1 MAICSTVFKG
11 ICVCRAP
18 PPPPH
23 THASPQCLSSSYM
36 HDTHTGT
43 ILVALTSAGSAGAD
57 GRFLTATAGCGSALP
72 DGQTTSP
79 AAAAPRPHRRSFHTS
94 CPDACKRTQLLCQPP
109 TATGITTRSC
119 CWGTGMAGFE
129 ACAGIWGVLPPTA
142 SAPCPEG
149 DHGLARIWS
158 KSVHCGHRVPKARA
172 SAHNLPAAPIK
183 SSWAGTDLD
192 RQRIYGH
199 GAAHS
204 GH

>member
-1 MAICSTVFKG
+1 MFHRFPGDFGWTG
-11 ICVCRAP
+11 P
-18 PPPPH
+18 PPPPTH

-79 AAAAPRPHRRSFHTS
+79 AVATPRPHRRSFHTS
-94 CPDACKRTQLLCQPP
+94 CPDACKRTQLLCQPC

-119 CWGTGMAGFE
+119 CWVTGMAGFE

-192 RQRIYGH
+192 RQHIYGH